1 MVKATGGLF
10 VMFNLFLN
18 VSCTIY
24 VVEKIS
30 GCFVDVFSAR
40 TSCDVTL
47 CHKLK
52 TLIVPPNQYYFPF
65 FFFVPDYTIVTL

>member
-24 VVEKIS
+24 VVEKNENI
-30 GCFVDVFSAR
+30 
-40 TSCDVTL
+40 
-47 CHKLK
+47 
-52 TLIVPPNQYYFPF
+52 
-65 FFFVPDYTIVTL
+65 